1 MAGTNVNASPKASA
15 TGRVSTLIWRKVAN
29 MTLVNHVDGLDQR
42 KMFSWTLASA
52 AWRLRDAS
60 AESRA
65 QGIALVTLRRS
76 VREQARG
83 RMPGLRPPGAWMR
96 KELA

>member
-1 MAGTNVNASPKASA
+1 MAGTNVNASLKASA

-42 KMFSWTLASA
+42 KMFSRTLASA